1 MQKSSWVFGSLAGI
15 LSAILEYLFFKSS
28 ESNANT
34 MFLSK
39 ILILTL
45 CIVLG
50 LILAKKLLGGKISI
64 ARTLLTGGVISFIRA
79 IFMIIIFMVLYYPN
93 GDFYQPKVEI
103 AFDQAAKKV
112 QQDDDIKPADKIME
126 LNEIKNQIAAQ
137 YKPAGYAMMSIGSS
151 LVTGLIISILMA
163 AFIATNMMYKQ

>member
-1 MQKSSWVFGSLAGI
+1 MQKSSWIFGALAGI
-15 LSAILEYLFFKSS
+15 LSATLEYLFFKSS

-50 LILAKKLLGGKISI
+50 LILAKKLLGGTISI
-64 ARTLLTGGVISFIRA
+64 ARTILTGGVISIVRA
-79 IFMIIIFMVLYYPN
+79 IVMIIAFMVLYFPN
-93 GDFYQPKVEI
+93 GEFYQSKVEI
-103 AFDQAAKKV
+103 AFEQAAKKV
-112 QQDDDIKPADKIME
+112 QQDDEIKPADKAME
-126 LNEIKNQIAAQ
+126 LKEIKNQIAAQ

-151 LVTGLIISILMA
+151 LVTGLIVSILMA
-163 AFIATNMMYKQ
+163 AFIANNMMYKQ

>member
-1 MQKSSWVFGSLAGI
+1 MQKSSWIFGALAGI
-15 LSAILEYLFFKSS
+15 LSATLEYLFFKSS

-50 LILAKKLLGGKISI
+50 LILAKKLLGGTISI
-64 ARTLLTGGVISFIRA
+64 ARTILTGGVISIVRA
-79 IFMIIIFMVLYYPN
+79 IVMIIAFMVLYFPN
-93 GDFYQPKVEI
+93 GEFYQSKVEI
-103 AFDQAAKKV
+103 AFEQAAKKV
-112 QQDDDIKPADKIME
+112 QQDDEIKPADKAME
-126 LNEIKNQIAAQ
+126 LKEIKNQISAQ

-151 LVTGLIISILMA
+151 LVTGLIVSILMA
-163 AFIATNMMYKQ
+163 AFIANNMMYKQ

>member
-1 MQKSSWVFGSLAGI
+1 MQKSSWIFGLLAGV

-28 ESNANT
+28 ESNANV

-39 ILILTL
+39 IIILTL
-45 CIVLG
+45 CIILG
-50 LILAKKLLGGKISI
+50 LILEKKLLGGTISI
-64 ARTLLTGGVISFIRA
+64 SRTLLTGGIISFIRA
-79 IFMIIIFMVLYYPN
+79 IVMIISFLVLYYPN

-103 AFDQAAKKV
+103 AFEQATKKV
-112 QQDDDIKPADKIME
+112 QQDDDIKPADKAME
-126 LNEIKNQIAAQ
+126 LEEIKGQIAAQ

-151 LVTGLIISILMA
+151 LVTGLIVSILMA